1 VNLSGLS
8 QGYLDYTNQASER
21 AYKDAL
27 TKQYLQALQ
36 DAQQQKQKDSQA
48 NAFAG
53 KAWKEAQENAL
64 GAPPPAQ
71 GGLPPPPGAS
81 PSSMAAFGPP
91 PGQMP
96 QPPMPGQSSQPAG
109 PPQGP
114 PQGMPP
120 PQAPRQ
126 AFGPP
131 QGQPGIPPPPGPGAA
146 PGGPPPGQ
154 PAPPVPAATSPRWQP
169 QPTAPPAGMQPQ
181 PGQSQLPPPP
191 AAPPQQPQAPQ
202 PEPGKLMYQ
211 KIAQSLVK
219 QGVPDDQVP
228 NVMAKLK
235 PMMDQQFNE
244 ELKNAEFNAK
254 LQKEM
259 REFAEKRI
267 ADYREDQKLKTA
279 DRRADQTDRK
289 IDDQEK
295 NADRRAAQLDKR
307 LAQQGQGGDFGGK
320 NGELMAALAERG
332 VSLPAGFRSK
342 QQQKAMMDGLWK
354 RNPDLTADEIAEKV
368 EKGQIDLTAQKAEGR
383 KAGGI
388 AGGVAYA
395 ENEIR
400 EIAPLVREA
409 SAKVPRDKFV
419 PWNKLKQ
426 YTEAQLSDPDL
437 KELHSY
443 ITTMSNAYDMLAARG
458 GTDKDKRA
466 ESHKMLD
473 SADSPE
479 AFERAIS
486 VMEKEALAAGRAAA
500 ASIKSPGGDN
510 KTAGPKKG
518 AVEDGYRFKGGNPHD
533 KANWEKV

>member
-1 VNLSGLS
+1 MPAWGAVASGFP
-8 QGYLDYTNQASER
+8 QGFAQGQDQAYQR
-21 AYKDAL
+21 LLQKQYQDAL
-27 TKQYLQALQ
+27 A
-36 DAQQQKQKDSQA
+36 QQKQAQGIIGKVEKEWLESQT
-48 NAFAG
+48 G
-53 KAWKEAQENAL
+53 
-64 GAPPPAQ
+64 GAPSV
-71 GGLPPPPGAS
+71 PPPPGAPAGIS
-81 PSSMAAFGPP
+81 PSSMQAFAPP
-91 PGQMP
+91 PQGPMP
-96 QPPMPGQSSQPAG
+96 QPPMPGQASQPAQPPG
-109 PPQGP
+109 PQ
-114 PQGMPP
+114 QGMPP

-131 QGQPGIPPPPGPGAA
+131 PQPQGGPGIPPPPMAGGGGPA
-146 PGGPPPGQ
+146 PGGASPMPPQ
-154 PAPPVPAATSPRWQP
+154 PAAMSPSWQP
-169 QPTAPPAGMQPQ
+169 KPPAPSMQPQ
-181 PGQSQLPPPP
+181 PGQSQLSPPP
-191 AAPPQQPQAPQ
+191 AAPPQGQQPQMQQPQ
-202 PEPGKLMYQ
+202 PGKQMFQ
-211 KIAQSLVK
+211 VIAASLKK
-219 QGVPDDQVP
+219 QGVSDAMMPT
-228 NVMAKLK
+228 VMAGLK
-235 PMMDQQFNE
+235 PMMDREFDQ
-244 ELKNAEFNAK
+244 ELKNAEFNVK

-259 REFAEKRI
+259 RDFAEKRI
-267 ADYREDQKLKTA
+267 ADYREDQKLANA
-279 DRRADQTDRK
+279 DRRADQTDRRL
-289 IDDQEK
+289 DDQEK

-342 QQQKAMMDGLWK
+342 SQQKAMMDGLWK

-409 SAKVPRDKFV
+409 SAKVPRSKFV

-426 YTEAQLSDPDL
+426 YSDAQLSDPDL

-473 SADSPE
+473 QADSPE

-510 KTAGPKKG
+510 KTSGPKKG
-518 AVEDGYRFKGGNPHD
+518 AVEDGYRFKGGDPKD